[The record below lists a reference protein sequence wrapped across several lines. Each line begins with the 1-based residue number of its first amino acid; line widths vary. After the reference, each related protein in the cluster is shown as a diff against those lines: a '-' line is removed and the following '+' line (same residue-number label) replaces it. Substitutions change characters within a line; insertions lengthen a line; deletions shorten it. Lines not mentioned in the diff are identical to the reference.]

1 MAVRDFD
8 WLGKATDK
16 LRENLRAKAGT
27 EVEQTIADWIEERIE
42 FAQDILK
49 EDGKSESGSLI
60 PSIRP
65 DTILKDSGV
74 FVKILAEDYWD
85 FVNSGVDGFEQKGKA
100 INNTFGS
107 KYSFRNL
114 NVSREMI
121 TSLKSWVQRK
131 GITQL
136 GNKKIV
142 ISENVDIETSIAFSI
157 AKNIKK
163 RGLDSVPYMDKAFG
177 DEAIKDLAKRIG
189 KSVTKIMQTN
199 F

>member
-8 WLGKATDK
+8 WLGKTTEN
-16 LRENLRAKAGT
+16 LRENLRIKAKT
-27 EVEQTIADWIEERIE
+27 KVEQTVRNWVVERIVV
-42 FAQDILK
+42 AQDML
-49 EDGKSESGSLI
+49 ETDGKSRSGSLI

-65 DTILKDSGV
+65 DIILKDTEA
-74 FVKILAEDYWD
+74 FIKILAEDYWD

-100 INNTFGS
+100 INNTFGT
-107 KYSFRNL
+107 KYSFRSL

-121 TSLKSWVQRK
+121 TSLKSWVQKK

-163 RGLDSVPYMDKAFG
+163 RGIDSVPYMDKAFG

-189 KSVTKIMQTN
+189 KSVIKIMQTP